1 MAATMQISIT
11 HDLHK
16 VTKHL
21 NALQQKHV
29 PYAASQAINDTAKDA
44 QHAVQAQAEQKL
56 DRPTKQTI
64 NAFRVKYANKR
75 NLVGEVFIPPWA
87 YEYLK
92 YQIEGGKRPVR
103 GKGTGVPT
111 PNARLNQYGNIPNRK
126 RGLIKNKNQFIATIR
141 GILGVWERG
150 HYSKRGKFT
159 SKGNSRSTAI
169 RLIVAIERDVQYK
182 PRLPFPRI
190 VQGVV
195 QNKFARHFS
204 KRMQAALATAR

>member
-1 MAATMQISIT
+1 MQISIT

-29 PYAASQAINDTAKDA
+29 PFAASQAINDTAKDA

-56 DRPTKQTI
+56 DRPTKQTF
-64 NAFRVKYANKR
+64 NAFRVKYATKR
-75 NLVGEVFIPPWA
+75 NLVGEVFILPWA

-92 YQIEGGKRPVR
+92 YQIDGGTRPTR
-103 GKGTGVPT
+103 GHGTGVPT
-111 PNARLNQYGNIPNRK
+111 NNARLNQYGNIPNRK
-126 RGLIKNKNQFIATIR
+126 RGLIKNKKQFIATIH
-141 GILGVWERG
+141 GILGVWERQGRGG
-150 HYSKRGKFT
+150 HAVK
-159 SKGNSRSTAI
+159 
-169 RLIVAIERDVQYK
+169 LIVAIERDVQYK

-195 QNKFARHFS
+195 ANKFTRHFET
-204 KRMQAALATAR
+204 RMAAALATAR